1 MTARGHKGPARWPL
15 VLALLVIPALV
26 GSATVPAASLDF
38 PMSSGVRHGAAP
50 GEALAND
57 TTRPDISITSPAA
70 GTLFRTFE
78 ISVGG
83 IASDDVAVAE
93 VQLSTDG
100 ERWYRAEG
108 TTAWT
113 STALLREGTTTI
125 FARAFDHRGN
135 NATASVAVVLDLEPT
150 RTAARLLASIGILV
164 MVVGAVAIWL
174 AGRRPF
180 PPGP

>member
-1 MTARGHKGPARWPL
+1 MTARGHKGPARGSL
-15 VLALLVIPALV
+15 VLTLLVIPALV
-26 GSATVPAASLDF
+26 GSATVSTALLGFSV
-38 PMSSGVRHGAAP
+38 SSVVRHGAAP

-57 TTRPDISITSPAA
+57 TTRPDISITSPTA
-70 GTLFRTFE
+70 GTVFRTFE

-83 IASDDVAVAE
+83 IASDDVAVEE
-93 VQLSTDG
+93 VRLSTDG
-100 ERWYRAEG
+100 ERWYEAEG

-135 NATASVAVVLDLEPT
+135 NATASVAVVLDIEPA
-150 RTAARLLASIGILV
+150 RTAARVLASVGILV

-174 AGRRPF
+174 AGRRPL